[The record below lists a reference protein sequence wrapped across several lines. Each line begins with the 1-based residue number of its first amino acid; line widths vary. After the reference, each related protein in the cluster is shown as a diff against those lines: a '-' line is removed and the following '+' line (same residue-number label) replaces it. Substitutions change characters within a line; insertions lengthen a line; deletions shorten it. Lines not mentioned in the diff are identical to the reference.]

1 MNPIIFLQKRFG
13 STQTKIKAIDFE
25 IERLHEEIKYN
36 LEQAKNTSD
45 PDEETYYSQL
55 VVDIQYAVMVKHS
68 TIDALQ
74 NTTNF

>member
-1 MNPIIFLQKRFG
+1 MNPILFLQKRFG
-13 STQTKIKAIDFE
+13 STQTKIKAIYFE
-25 IERLHEEIKYN
+25 IERLEDEIRYN

-45 PDEETYYSQL
+45 PDEETYYSQM

-68 TIDALQ
+68 TIEALQ